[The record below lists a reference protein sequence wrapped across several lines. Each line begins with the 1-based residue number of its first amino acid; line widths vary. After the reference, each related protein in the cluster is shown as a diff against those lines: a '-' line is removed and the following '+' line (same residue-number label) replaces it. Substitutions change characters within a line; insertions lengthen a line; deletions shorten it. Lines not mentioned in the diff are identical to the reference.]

1 MLVDDAGRQYKL
13 REVVGVPQNELFFME
28 GKAGDYIAY
37 LKIFDPLPL
46 DVETFTYIMPEGEPF
61 NAWGASWAGSVHHNI
76 NVQELRKNQHLF
88 NYHPRIVV
96 E

>member
-1 MLVDDAGRQYKL
+1 MKFFAYYPYYDDVQMGTCPLTMYGGRSTV
-13 REVVGVPQNELFFME
+13 RP
-28 GKAGDYIAY
+28 A
-37 LKIFDPLPL
+37 PS
-46 DVETFTYIMPEGEPF
+46 FTYIMPEGEPF